1 MRDDFGLSLRFGFLI
16 GVAVLTAA
24 FSMPAR
30 ADEEITRFHVDAKV
44 ESSSAVA
51 VSETIT
57 VNAEN
62 RNINH
67 GIYRDIP
74 TIYADRLGNKV
85 SMPIQI
91 MDIQRDG
98 QDEPYHIANLNNGI
112 RIYVG
117 DQNSLVSQGQHTYT
131 IKYKV
136 LHVIGYFEQGD
147 EFYWN
152 VTGNGWE
159 FPIITASAR
168 IEFPAGSHIIRS
180 AAYTGF
186 QGSQGTDFVQSSAG
200 SVYEASTTRALMA
213 KEGLTVA
220 AMIPKGFLAK
230 PDWKEELIFFL
241 NDNGAYFALFGS
253 LVVLFLYLVWAWTT
267 YGRDK
272 KGVIIPRFDILD
284 KMPPDLL
291 RNIVRQRYDD
301 RTFVALLV
309 YAAQKGYIKI
319 ENKDKSFILT
329 KTPDFYTY
337 SQKNCGSVAALAELF
352 GSDNTIAIP
361 YSRAWRQ
368 GILEQQVARELA
380 VKFIKAKSVHNRYL
394 EIDIRRYYDRNT
406 SLKIVALGIVVVG
419 FILTYK
425 FAFDDLQIVV
435 ALIMGFFLNVILLSV
450 FWTPLNKYTALGQKM
465 ADYAAGLRLF
475 LTVAEESRMNALFP
489 KEITPAVFET
499 FLPYA
504 MALDVDQDWCDHF
517 EAEMQRK
524 SKQDPADS
532 LHNPRLVHRN
542 WGAGLGLASMVNDL
556 SRLPGAISSAST
568 PPGSNS
574 GSGGGGSSGGGGGGG
589 GGGGW

>member
-1 MRDDFGLSLRFGFLI
+1 MRDDCGLSLRFGFLI

-24 FSMPAR
+24 FSIPAR

-186 QGSQGTDFVQSSAG
+186 QGRQGTDFVQSSAG

-319 ENKDKSFILT
+319 ENKDKSFILS
-329 KTPDFYTY
+329 KTPEFNSYIGNND
-337 SQKNCGSVAALAELF
+337 QSVAAISHLFDAENVL
-352 GSDNTIAIP
+352 TIP

-368 GILEQQVARELA
+368 GILEQQAARELA
-380 VKFIKAKSVHNRYL
+380 VKFIKAKSVHNRFL
-394 EIDIRRYYDRNT
+394 QKDIRLYYDRNM

-435 ALIMGFFLNVILLSV
+435 ALLMGFFLNIILLSV
-450 FWTPLNKYTALGQKM
+450 FWTPLNKYTAIGQKM
-465 ADYAAGLRLF
+465 ADYAEGLKLF
-475 LTVAEESRMNALFP
+475 LTVAEESRMNGLFP
-489 KEITPAVFET
+489 KDITPAVFET

-504 MALDVDQDWCDHF
+504 MALDVDQEWCDHF
-517 EAEMQRK
+517 EAEMARK
-524 SKQDPADS
+524 AKLGSPNSSYNDPWDLRHIGS
-532 LHNPRLVHRN
+532 
-542 WGAGLGLASMVNDL
+542 GMGLSAMASEL
-556 SRLPGAISSAST
+556 GRFSGAISSAST